1 MGVLGRN
8 VLCQGKVMWLR
19 EDPELACEGC
29 TQFRFA
35 GGALNPPRLRSQ
47 SRGVQTGGLGCV
59 QGPGRNLAL
68 CGAESLVES
77 VLEVWSRT

>member
-1 MGVLGRN
+1 MDVLGRD
-8 VLCQGKVMWLR
+8 VLCQGKVTWLK

-47 SRGVQTGGLGCV
+47 REQRCADRWARMCARPWEE
-59 QGPGRNLAL
+59 PGTLW
-68 CGAESLVES
+68 C
-77 VLEVWSRT
+77 